1 IRKVCLSSNIESSER
16 EEQPKVPTT
25 PWPYLHRYMKLVE
38 TSDKKYVFRCLLCN
52 PKTKLLSTSWT
63 SNTNLRTH
71 IQEHFDKLIL
81 NFIVQGMHPLHT
93 VNRPEYRQL
102 FSEIL
107 PSRHLI
113 SRRTLGRLL
122 DKEHSS
128 MKTALVDVMSKQS
141 HLCTNADA
149 WSSNNRSFL
158 GVSVHWIDED
168 SLNIRS
174 GALACRRI
182 VGRHTFGV
190 LAKML
195 EAVHREFNIKD
206 KLTLTTTDNSSNFI
220 KAFSIFT
227 EVQKSIQEYRAE
239 EEEEEDDEDEED
251 QPVFI
256 NLTEILAETQEDYSL
271 PPHQRCA
278 CHSLNLVATRDI
290 EHALTQSETFKRL
303 SRSTLAK
310 CQALWNKQ
318 HRSTQAS
325 DTIQEKLGCQLIV
338 PILTRWNS
346 TYHAMERLN
355 TCILT
360 KEQEFYEICEKLQ
373 VARFKSTEFTFIQE
387 YMKVMTPLAKA
398 LDVLQSDRMG
408 FSGVLVPTISIL
420 LERMEEMKR
429 ECRLHHCNPMVDAI
443 ISGIKKRF
451 E

>member
-1 IRKVCLSSNIESSER
+1 
-16 EEQPKVPTT
+16 
-25 PWPYLHRYMKLVE
+25 
-38 TSDKKYVFRCLLCN
+38 
-52 PKTKLLSTSWT
+52 
-63 SNTNLRTH
+63 
-71 IQEHFDKLIL
+71 
-81 NFIVQGMHPLHT
+81 
-93 VNRPEYRQL
+93 
-102 FSEIL
+102 
-107 PSRHLI
+107 
-113 SRRTLGRLL
+113 
-122 DKEHSS
+122 
-128 MKTALVDVMSKQS
+128 
-141 HLCTNADA
+141 
-149 WSSNNRSFL
+149 
-158 GVSVHWIDED
+158 
-168 SLNIRS
+168 
-174 GALACRRI
+174 
-182 VGRHTFGV
+182 
-190 LAKML
+190 ML

-206 KLTLTTTDNSSNFI
+206 KLTLTTTDNGSNFI

-227 EVQKSIQEYRAE
+227 EVQRSIQEYRAE

-360 KEQEFYEICEKLQ
+360 KEQEFYEVCEKLQ

-387 YMKVMTPLAKA
+387 YVKVMTPLAKA

-451 E
+451 EYIFQDTRLLRASATHPMFRLTYIPSDKKAQVVSDLKVEVHLLQTQPSGHRQTEDDNLADYVDEVTGYFPSLRSATELNVVDTLTWLQTPGPLSLPVLKYLPDLPWASCMFSGAATSGTLWATPTASCWQPTGWILPPSLAVD